1 VYHRAQS
8 LPLKFLLLILKF
20 RGAKGFEDTI
30 LPPAT
35 QKPITAM
42 FKKKKKKKAAH
53 VHNCSPQTQAWIAA
67 QVRSANLEGASSY
80 GTPLKLT

>member
-1 VYHRAQS
+1 MRHWTQS

-35 QKPITAM
+35 QKHVTDTCKKNPHSTHITADH
-42 FKKKKKKKAAH
+42 KLRH
-53 VHNCSPQTQAWIAA
+53 G
-67 QVRSANLEGASSY
+67 LEQ
-80 GTPLKLT
+80 K

>member
-1 VYHRAQS
+1 MYHRAQS

-42 FKKKKKKKAAH
+42 FKKKKKKKLHMYTTA
-53 VHNCSPQTQAWIAA
+53 VH
-67 QVRSANLEGASSY
+67 
-80 GTPLKLT
+80 KLRHGLQHK

>member
-1 VYHRAQS
+1 
-8 LPLKFLLLILKF
+8 
-20 RGAKGFEDTI
+20 
-30 LPPAT
+30 
-35 QKPITAM
+35 M